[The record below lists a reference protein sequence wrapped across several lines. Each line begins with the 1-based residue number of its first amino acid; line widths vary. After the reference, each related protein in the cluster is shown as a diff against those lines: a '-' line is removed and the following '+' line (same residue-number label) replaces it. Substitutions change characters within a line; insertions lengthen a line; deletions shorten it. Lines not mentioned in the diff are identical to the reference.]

1 MFSHLPYTDL
11 LCLYAKQEHKE
22 SHTPGAEAKMRT
34 IGPIVLAPVE
44 DHSKKK
50 DDERLERVA
59 TEFTEEKSRLGPLM
73 FIPGRV
79 LHIEEMERVK
89 GKGVGR

>member
-1 MFSHLPYTDL
+1 M
-11 LCLYAKQEHKE
+11 
-22 SHTPGAEAKMRT
+22 
-34 IGPIVLAPVE
+34 LAPVE
-44 DHSKKK
+44 DRSKKK

-79 LHIEEMERVK
+79 LHIEEMEREK
-89 GKGVGR
+89 GKGMGR